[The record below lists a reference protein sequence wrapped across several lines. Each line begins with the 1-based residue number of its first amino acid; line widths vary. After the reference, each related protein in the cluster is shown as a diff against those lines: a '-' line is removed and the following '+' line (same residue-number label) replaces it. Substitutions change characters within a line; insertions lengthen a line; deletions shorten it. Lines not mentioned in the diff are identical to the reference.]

1 MQVVLLELLLKKEA
15 EAAAAEASEY
25 YYFNNS
31 KNTSYHGN
39 DFAAGS
45 SIHMSSNIRT
55 KVQFKIAQGGGYVL
69 FLSVATSIKIFSN
82 IPITGTIIIRQDQ
95 EK

>member
-1 MQVVLLELLLKKEA
+1 VQVVLLELLLKKEA

-25 YYFNNS
+25 YYFNTS

-55 KVQFKIAQGGGYVL
+55 KVQFKIAQGGYVL
-69 FLSVATSIKIFSN
+69 FLSVATSIKVFSN